1 MNQSIKITRYKNKY
15 KSKIEELIN
24 NLKLKN
30 YDFND
35 ANDILKIPIPKT
47 ETDYKKLS
55 QFVIEFPQKIVDNI
69 DEFNGFVIIMDE
81 FQMLEK
87 MEDLDKLFWL
97 IRSFAQTQ
105 HNVSYIFTGS
115 ISQSSE
121 IINELNNESEILQQ
135 IRIEPFTKKRNS
147 ILFQRA
153 NE

>member
-47 ETDYKKLS
+47 ETYYKKLS

-69 DEFNGFVIIMDE
+69 DEFNGFIIIWMN
-81 FQMLEK
+81 FKCL
-87 MEDLDKLFWL
+87 
-97 IRSFAQTQ
+97 
-105 HNVSYIFTGS
+105 
-115 ISQSSE
+115 
-121 IINELNNESEILQQ
+121 
-135 IRIEPFTKKRNS
+135 KKWRT
-147 ILFQRA
+147 
-153 NE
+153 

>member
-1 MNQSIKITRYKNKY
+1 
-15 KSKIEELIN
+15 
-24 NLKLKN
+24 
-30 YDFND
+30 
-35 ANDILKIPIPKT
+35 
-47 ETDYKKLS
+47 
-55 QFVIEFPQKIVDNI
+55 
-69 DEFNGFVIIMDE
+69 MDE

>member
-1 MNQSIKITRYKNKY
+1 
-15 KSKIEELIN
+15 
-24 NLKLKN
+24 
-30 YDFND
+30 
-35 ANDILKIPIPKT
+35 
-47 ETDYKKLS
+47 
-55 QFVIEFPQKIVDNI
+55 
-69 DEFNGFVIIMDE
+69 
-81 FQMLEK
+81 MLEK

>member
-1 MNQSIKITRYKNKY
+1 
-15 KSKIEELIN
+15 
-24 NLKLKN
+24 
-30 YDFND
+30 
-35 ANDILKIPIPKT
+35 
-47 ETDYKKLS
+47 
-55 QFVIEFPQKIVDNI
+55 
-69 DEFNGFVIIMDE
+69 MDE

-97 IRSFAQTQ
+97 IRSFAQIQ

-135 IRIEPFTKKRNS
+135 IRIDPFTKKRNS